1 MMKRLFAVAVFLFAS
16 AVRADDL
23 VTKVLKAYGGAA
35 AWSKVTSFRET
46 GTVTPAM
53 RPGQGT
59 LTREW
64 QRPDKLR
71 VEIVYPTNTE
81 IRIVDGDH
89 GTQNGKEATG
99 MGLDAMRLQAAR
111 MVVPLLLVERRSSLR
126 AVDAHTIEIPLPPSM
141 TLRLEVDPQSG
152 HILKSTSK
160 TSGIDFST
168 NYSDFRMVD
177 GLLFAFRE
185 ENTAGGTKTGTNEIS
200 KVEVTRVK

>member
-1 MMKRLFAVAVFLFAS
+1 MMLAVLLLAALHQPL
-16 AVRADDL
+16 DDL
-23 VTKVLKAYGGAA
+23 VAKVLNAYGGAD
-35 AWSKVTSFRET
+35 AWSKVSSFRET

-53 RPGQGT
+53 RPGQGA

-111 MVVPLLLVERRSSLR
+111 LVAPLLLLEKKSSLR
-126 AVDAHTIEIPLPPSM
+126 TAGNTIEIPLAPPM
-141 TLRLEVDPQSG
+141 TLTIEIDPQSG
-152 HILKSTSK
+152 HIVRSTSK
-160 TSGIDFST
+160 TSGTEFST
-168 NYSDFRMVD
+168 DYSDFRMVD

-185 ENTAGGTKTGTNEIS
+185 ENTAQGTRTGTNEIS
-200 KVEVTRVK
+200 KVEITRVK